1 MGTQQLLL
9 HLPDDLVRRLRRAVA
24 PRQRSKFIQDLLEQA
39 LPPDGVA
46 EADPLYLAALD
57 VENDETLAAEM
68 GGWDST
74 MRRYYTPSGRSIQAT
89 GIVPDIAVANG
100 DEATDFVK
108 LERPSEA
115 DLPHHLIAEQT
126 ASAQRANV
134 IRPPAGNK
142 VQDFQLSYA
151 VKVLSGKPPAGRKLA
166 ASH

>member
-74 MRRYYTPSGRSIQAT
+74 MSDGGASP
-89 GIVPDIAVANG
+89 
-100 DEATDFVK
+100 
-108 LERPSEA
+108 A
-115 DLPHHLIAEQT
+115 D
-126 ASAQRANV
+126 
-134 IRPPAGNK
+134 
-142 VQDFQLSYA
+142 
-151 VKVLSGKPPAGRKLA
+151 GRKA
-166 ASH
+166 